1 MIQSDLNDRC
11 SGISYIYWSQI
22 FITNTKV
29 FLYEGDQ
36 VIVLRFYCQ
45 NFLNSCSR
53 NSSIILLALNN
64 KKTWFSSFL
73 SSVFYCPVVSCSFQ
87 SSLCYKDLLSGFK
100 WGLFADDKLGKE
112 GGTLKREAFCV
123 PALLTSSATA
133 VQKPEKFTPNRQHWG
148 FFLFFTPLAAQTVV
162 EIIYLG
168 EVLEKISVF
177 FLSWSPGNGV
187 GCGGCS
193 QRGHQ
198 HSGNTRSV

>member
-1 MIQSDLNDRC
+1 M
-11 SGISYIYWSQI
+11 
-22 FITNTKV
+22 
-29 FLYEGDQ
+29 
-36 VIVLRFYCQ
+36 
-45 NFLNSCSR
+45 
-53 NSSIILLALNN
+53 
-64 KKTWFSSFL
+64 
-73 SSVFYCPVVSCSFQ
+73 FYCPVVSCSFQ

-177 FLSWSPGNGV
+177 FIMVPW
-187 GCGGCS
+187 
-193 QRGHQ
+193 QRGGMWWLFAKRASAFRKHQ
-198 HSGNTRSV
+198 VSLNLLPVFDISSLGTRSLILFLSFVKLNHLEVLV